1 MRPPKE
7 EENKSQKDYRACREG
22 TSGNMVPAWS
32 PFPTFFHCL
41 NLGNGLGGGRAG
53 EGRCAGEGG
62 YKPSRNRHR
71 CCWEI
76 IGVLSLAGRSIISFS
91 VSSPWLAFF
100 IQTALSPVTSPCS
113 AERRPLCASPCLDR
127 ETEITA
133 GFCLLHEAPE
143 RILGV
148 ISEPKLETSTSE
160 KNSPTSMKEA
170 FLQRYLPARLAPL
183 PERVLGKSLY
193 PSLSQ

>member
-32 PFPTFFHCL
+32 SFPTFFHCL

-53 EGRCAGEGG
+53 EGRCAGVGG
-62 YKPSRNRHR
+62 YKPNRNRHR

-76 IGVLSLAGRSIISFS
+76 IGVLSLAGRSVISFS

-133 GFCLLHEAPE
+133 GICLLHEAPE

-160 KNSPTSMKEA
+160 KIAQRVWKKHFCRGTCQQDL
-170 FLQRYLPARLAPL
+170 FLCQKGCWAKASIPH
-183 PERVLGKSLY
+183 
-193 PSLSQ
+193 